1 MQEQTSDVA
10 LVFPPPASPNVGYH
24 GSGSCF
30 LSTSPQGVLFPFVF
44 WHVLCLL
51 WSCTCFCI
59 RRQALP
65 RLVLRRRKALRR
77 SCRRQ
82 LRVFLLRVF
91 IIAFGGICFCDV
103 PFLCRSGAFP
113 APPSPPAPAAGCAR
127 SSCCFFFALVLT
139 VLQRHCF
146 SVCVCVAAV
155 CAASESAAWVASEG
169 LSFSCPFVPC
179 VPCSF
184 MVLSHGS

>member
-91 IIAFGGICFCDV
+91 IIAFWGICFCDV
-103 PFLCRSGAFP
+103 SFLCRSGAFP
-113 APPSPPAPAAGCAR
+113 APPSPPAPAAGCGR
-127 SSCCFFFALVLT
+127 SSCCF
-139 VLQRHCF
+139 CF
-146 SVCVCVAAV
+146 CFGAD
-155 CAASESAAWVASEG
+155 SAATSLLLRLCLCCGRLRCIRIGRLGCIRRSFVQ
-169 LSFSCPFVPC
+169 LSFCAVRRVFLYG
-179 VPCSF
+179 F
-184 MVLSHGS
+184 IAW